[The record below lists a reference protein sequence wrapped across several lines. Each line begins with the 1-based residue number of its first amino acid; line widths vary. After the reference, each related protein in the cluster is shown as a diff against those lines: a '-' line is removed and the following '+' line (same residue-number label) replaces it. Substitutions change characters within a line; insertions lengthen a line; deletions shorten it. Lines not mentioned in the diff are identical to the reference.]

1 MAATKKP
8 RTSRVVHKKAT
19 ASTKKSRRTTPSSN
33 YTNVENNG
41 IIVFAIL
48 SALFF
53 IIAVIRY
60 L

>member
-1 MAATKKP
+1 MAATKKSS
-8 RTSRVVHKKAT
+8 TSRVVRKKAT
-19 ASTKKSRRTTPSSN
+19 TSTKKSRRTTPNSN
-33 YTNVENNG
+33 YTNVESNG

-48 SALFF
+48 SAIFF

>member
-8 RTSRVVHKKAT
+8 STSRVVRKKAT
-19 ASTKKSRRTTPSSN
+19 TSTKKSRRTTPNSN
-33 YTNVENNG
+33 YTNVESNG

>member
-8 RTSRVVHKKAT
+8 RTSRVAHKKAT
-19 ASTKKSRRTTPSSN
+19 ANTKKSRRTTSGSN